1 MDLSPGRKLAFTA
14 IMLSL
19 MIAATLVFVELAV
32 RFVFPQ
38 PELYPR
44 YRYSERYGHLL
55 PASATIV
62 NQLPGAWRFVY
73 RTNEY
78 GYRIS
83 MPEISNRYDLP
94 NVVVLGDSFTFGAGV
109 NDGEEYSAV
118 LAGQLAGQAS
128 IVNLGVGGFG
138 LTQEIRTFYEFGLL
152 FQPSVVVLQFCGN
165 DPDDNFYSKVTTVED
180 GRFRFHLDRSMGSA
194 LSFPK
199 DWLSGSIL
207 QRSAAYNL
215 VRNRA
220 YFYWEGRVIERESAG
235 DRQRKETFYNE
246 LLTAFAEDLRRR
258 GIGLLVFDSPGAL
271 AGWPGIH
278 GHVAALERGG
288 LLRYLRTEQW
298 FDGVSDYGS
307 PEGHTWGVKGHR
319 VVAERLVEPLRAA
332 LQVTTAAQAAP

>member
-1 MDLSPGRKLAFTA
+1 MSPGRKFAFTA

-19 MIAATLVFVELAV
+19 MLAAMLAFLEVVV

-44 YRYSERYGHLL
+44 FRYSERYGHLL

-83 MPEISNRYDLP
+83 MPEVSNRYPLP
-94 NVVVLGDSFTFGAGV
+94 NVVVLGDSFTFGHGV

-118 LAGQLAGQAS
+118 LARELAGQAS
-128 IVNLGVGGFG
+128 IANLGVGGFG

-152 FQPSVVVLQFCGN
+152 FQPAAVVLQFCGN

-180 GRFRFHLDRSMGSA
+180 GRFRFHRDRSMGGA
-194 LSFPK
+194 LSGLK

-207 QRSAAYNL
+207 QRSAAYN
-215 VRNRA
+215 VFRNRA
-220 YFYWEGRVIERESAG
+220 YLYWEGRVIAGASDG
-235 DRQRKETFYNE
+235 DRQRKAAFYNE
-246 LLTAFAEDLRRR
+246 LLSAFAEDLRRR
-258 GIGLLVFDSPGAL
+258 GIPLLLFGVPGQL
-271 AGWPGIH
+271 ADWPEIQSR
-278 GHVAALERGG
+278 VEALERDG
-288 LLRYLRTEQW
+288 LLRYLRSEAW
-298 FDGVSDYGS
+298 FDGETDVGS
-307 PEGHTWGVKGHR
+307 PEGHMFGVKGHR
-319 VVAERLVEPLRAA
+319 IIAERLEQPLRAA
-332 LQVTTAAQAAP
+332 LQVSTTAQATP